1 MAVFFKKRDQKP
13 ASERENKEM
22 NSYLKSSLD
31 YNLKELSKCFG
42 SSFDIVIRRIT
53 SINGIRMAIIYID
66 GLTNKD
72 HIHDNIIKPCIE
84 IKFRIDKN
92 QDKIV
97 DIEDFKEYLLSAG
110 DIKGE
115 KCIGTLVQKCLCG
128 DTLLLA
134 DGSKE
139 ALIIQ
144 TRKWQ
149 SRGVPEPKTQQT
161 VRGPGEGFTETLL
174 FNTALLRRKIKSTD
188 LTMEVMQVGTI
199 TRTDVAVAYMKGIA
213 DEDLVK
219 RVKQRLQE
227 VDADYI
233 LESGHIE
240 QLIEDNKRSLFA
252 TIGNNEKPDVVAA
265 KILKGR
271 VAIIVD
277 GTPFVLSVPMLFVE
291 NFQAPEDY
299 YARPYYSNVL
309 RVLRVIAYLTTLLL
323 PGFYVALTTFHQE
336 MIPSKLLL
344 TLVRASEGVPL
355 PSALEMFLMLILYD
369 LLREA
374 LLRLPTPVGST
385 VGIVGVLIIGEAAVT
400 AGIIGSPVVVIAAMT
415 FITSAVVNSTVD
427 SVSILRIVLL
437 FLGAIFGIF
446 GLLVGMLVILIHLC
460 SIESFGIP
468 YLMPISPI
476 SKRGLDD
483 AVVRMSTE
491 KLVKRR
497 KKS

>member
-1 MAVFFKKRDQKP
+1 M
-13 ASERENKEM
+13 
-22 NSYLKSSLD
+22 
-31 YNLKELSKCFG
+31 
-42 SSFDIVIRRIT
+42 
-53 SINGIRMAIIYID
+53 
-66 GLTNKD
+66 
-72 HIHDNIIKPCIE
+72 
-84 IKFRIDKN
+84 
-92 QDKIV
+92 
-97 DIEDFKEYLLSAG
+97 
-110 DIKGE
+110 
-115 KCIGTLVQKCLCG
+115 
-128 DTLLLA
+128 
-134 DGSKE
+134 
-139 ALIIQ
+139 
-144 TRKWQ
+144 
-149 SRGVPEPKTQQT
+149 
-161 VRGPGEGFTETLL
+161 
-174 FNTALLRRKIKSTD
+174 
-188 LTMEVMQVGTI
+188 
-199 TRTDVAVAYMKGIA
+199 
-213 DEDLVK
+213 
-219 RVKQRLQE
+219 
-227 VDADYI
+227 
-233 LESGHIE
+233 
-240 QLIEDNKRSLFA
+240 
-252 TIGNNEKPDVVAA
+252 AA

-491 KLVKRR
+491 RLVKRR